1 MNITLDDLHWI
12 HTIGQPQ
19 RDVKNQA
26 IFQSKWRILARLE
39 MFKNGKQQF
48 NFLGGEKPK
57 ELIFELN
64 LMSIQKNSDEIKKH
78 KLENSA
84 GALTCL
90 GDKYSNNFII
100 GGIIVLS
107 DEFYNDMI
115 LSAQASGCNDAQMI
129 LSLEGLE
136 STESR
141 NSIPT
146 WDNVRNN
153 KLKVTNVQTIFH
165 YGQAPLSDYPTR
177 RNLGAWLKSL

>member
-1 MNITLDDLHWI
+1 MNITLEDLHWI

-19 RDVKNQA
+19 KDEKSQA
-26 IFQSKWRILARLE
+26 IFQSKWRILARFE
-39 MFKNGKQQF
+39 IFKNGKQQF
-48 NFLGGEKPK
+48 SFLGGEKPN

-64 LMSIQKNSDEIKKH
+64 LMSVQKNSNEIKIH

-107 DEFYNDMI
+107 DEFYDDMI
-115 LSAQASGCNDAQMI
+115 LSAQASGCNDSQMI
-129 LSLEGLE
+129 LSLEGLK
-136 STESR
+136 STETR
-141 NSIPT
+141 NSIPI
-146 WDNVRNN
+146 WDNVKNN
-153 KLKVTNVQTIFH
+153 KLKITNVETIFH
-165 YGQAPLSDYPTR
+165 YGHKHLSDYSTR